1 VAGIVLGVLGLAC
14 GAFLFHR
21 RRMQRGGLSANQAA
35 KRQQWEERNP
45 GSQPFLALSLSGAAA
60 AAPMDGTSGFGPT
73 VGEAGTAHAP
83 AQVTSMDTRNI
94 GKYFVGMRLQDFG
107 PMRVTGTVTSIMPNI
122 PGSTSGPGRFEV
134 THDAA
139 LPSQHQQA
147 GASTFE
153 GSGATTTMDTRS
165 VSKYHVGLRLEAFGP
180 TRVTGI
186 VSQVIPNIPGSQG
199 GAGKIVVTHDQ
210 NAPPPRTLDADG
222 TPSELATNATV
233 VSIENR
239 NKYHLGQRLF
249 GPSRVQG
256 TVTAIAPGP
265 NNTGEITITHDADVQ
280 PPPAP
285 EAEQKH
291 TVLDS
296 SNVSKYWV
304 GMRLDNFGPT
314 QVNGTVVT
322 IIPTDPSNAGGPGR
336 IIVKHDEA
344 AVAAPG
350 TGAPRAKSKKSK
362 SVFSKFGRKKKK

>member
-1 VAGIVLGVLGLAC
+1 
-14 GAFLFHR
+14 
-21 RRMQRGGLSANQAA
+21 MQSGGLSANQAA
-35 KRQQWEERNP
+35 KRQQWENRNP
-45 GSQPFLALSLSGAAA
+45 GSDGMSQPFLALSLSGAAA
-60 AAPMDGTSGFGPT
+60 AAPMDGTSDFGPT
-73 VGEAGTAHAP
+73 AGEAGTACAP

-222 TPSELATNATV
+222 TPSELGTNATV
-233 VSIENR
+233 VSIEDR

-265 NNTGEITITHDADVQ
+265 NNTGEITITHDAGVQ

-350 TGAPRAKSKKSK
+350 AGAPRAKSKKSK